1 MNSRGLKPAKA
12 HAQKKKQ
19 NFPQK
24 RVMSEIYFSRL
35 FSIDVN
41 AQSSAVKQ
49 MMGWLRANAYG
60 SVWVRSSEAN
70 KAAAA
75 VGICCQSPDQ
85 EVEDTA
91 LFGLHS
97 STP

>member
-1 MNSRGLKPAKA
+1 MLR
-12 HAQKKKQ
+12 KKKQ

>member
-97 STP
+97 LTP